1 MHAAATQRLVDRNVH
16 WQSDTPATRHYC
28 ILADVV
34 ANASR
39 EHMRDA
45 ELCSDDVAFIEEIHR
60 SSGGSVYTGRDRRTG
75 AAVILKVA
83 RAPTI

>member
-1 MHAAATQRLVDRNVH
+1 MTSEVSLGAGGAKMAGAD
-16 WQSDTPATRHYC
+16 SK
-28 ILADVV
+28 LADVV
-34 ANASR
+34 RTPR
-39 EHMRDA
+39 EHMRGA

-60 SSGGSVYTGRDRRTG
+60 SSGGSVYAGRDRRTG

>member
-1 MHAAATQRLVDRNVH
+1 MRVG
-16 WQSDTPATRHYC
+16 
-28 ILADVV
+28 
-34 ANASR
+34 R
-39 EHMRDA
+39 EQLYDMTLTSEGPMRGLLESGA

-60 SSGGSVYTGRDRRTG
+60 SSGGSVYAGRDRRTG